1 MTPVPPQQS
10 AERQGVQTPLEDLV
24 QRALDKMASGEW
36 RLILEHPNPA
46 QGTSVACVE
55 VGQEI
60 ARRAADLTRL
70 NAKVEEL
77 ERDRNEWEAK
87 AISLF
92 WACPDAT
99 KVGDVQK
106 LKAKAD
112 SLLAAEAQVADL
124 SARLARAVEVMRPFA
139 EYPIYDPE
147 LDDAYQLTGRLNA
160 DGSKQKNVTAGD
172 FRRVRAFLCFVDQ
185 AAGCLR
191 DALTVCKTPE
201 KPNETLLD
209 AAFANCKPGEGFDGP
224 QGAE

>member
-10 AERQGVQTPLEDLV
+10 AERLFPDTPLIWHCEIT
-24 QRALDKMASGEW
+24 G
-36 RLILEHPNPA
+36 NPVGTDTRVIGA
-46 QGTSVACVE
+46 PPCACQGC
-55 VGQEI
+55 
-60 ARRAADLTRL
+60 RAASDLTRL

-124 SARLARAVEVMRPFA
+124 SARLARAVEVMRWYAARVAGCRKFTDEGHMA
-139 EYPIYDPE
+139 RNA
-147 LDDAYQLTGRLNA
+147 LDA
-160 DGSKQKNVTAGD
+160 DGGERA
-172 FRRVRAFLCFVDQ
+172 RAFLSEQ
-185 AAGCLR
+185 ENPHG
-191 DALTVCKTPE
+191 
-201 KPNETLLD
+201 
-209 AAFANCKPGEGFDGP
+209 
-224 QGAE
+224 